1 MSKKSKAEE
10 STVVEVVATPAETT
24 PPAPQMEKPS
34 LKTTYRDLFAKEA
47 SRLSGSKF
55 EGDPTMEAANG
66 HPLLLKYYQ
75 NWLNCEAE

>member
-1 MSKKSKAEE
+1 MSKKNKAEE
-10 STVVEVVATPAETT
+10 SKVEEVVATPAE
-24 PPAPQMEKPS
+24 APTQMEAPS